1 MTTDELVADSAA
13 PAKVAVTKPVT
24 LDKSLIDLSPKNRG
38 REKTRQRI
46 RFWSGWT
53 LRIGVPILLVVFWQL
68 VSNWG
73 EVSEDVLPSPK
84 TIVEAYSYLWDN
96 GSLQAAI
103 PISLRRAGEGLLIGG
118 TVGLILGIFAGLWK
132 IGEETFD
139 ATLQMLRTVP
149 FIAPVPLFVTW
160 FGIDEPAAQPFP
172 AATLARS
179 LIEAIT
185 PPSFR
190 MSVPVR

>member
-1 MTTDELVADSAA
+1 M
-13 PAKVAVTKPVT
+13 
-24 LDKSLIDLSPKNRG
+24 
-38 REKTRQRI
+38 
-46 RFWSGWT
+46 
-53 LRIGVPILLVVFWQL
+53 
-68 VSNWG
+68 SNWG

-149 FIAPVPLFVTW
+149 FIALVPLSSPGSVSTS
-160 FGIDEPAAQPFP
+160 PAAQPFP

-185 PPSFR
+185 PPFFR
-190 MSVPVR
+190 MSVPMR